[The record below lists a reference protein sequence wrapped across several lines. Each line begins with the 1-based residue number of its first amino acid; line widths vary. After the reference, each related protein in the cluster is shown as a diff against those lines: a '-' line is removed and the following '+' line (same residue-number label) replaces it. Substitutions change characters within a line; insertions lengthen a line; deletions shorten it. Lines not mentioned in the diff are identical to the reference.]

1 MEDLEVELDLLTILM
16 VRNLILKI
24 SVMNED
30 EAVDDDDD
38 DDYADDAHGEKPDIG
53 DFNNSKDE

>member
-1 MEDLEVELDLLTILM
+1 MEDLEVELALLTILM

-38 DDYADDAHGEKPDIG
+38 DDADDAHGEKPDIG